1 MIQKNL
7 NSPGFMKRSSILI
20 FCFIFSLFNSFSIN
34 NNVESLEF
42 IHYTNED
49 GLPSSYVKSIVQDK
63 DGFIWVATRKA
74 VSRFDGT
81 EFKEFPVYETI
92 DQPKDF
98 YCNKLFLFSDSV
110 LIAGT
115 IDGYFY
121 YFDKYLECFKPYSL
135 LDNIRSSTN
144 IEPGDDGF
152 WLCMDNKIYFLDAS
166 SNRLQLIREKLPN
179 VQVPSDIIF
188 SDIMVRGEDL
198 IAVSNNQKLFW
209 INLTRKSVKVY
220 DLPIELTSMSVDLI
234 YIDQY
239 KNGWIGSETVGLF
252 RFNFEQGSYQHFSN
266 TKTDQYHLPHNMVHC
281 ITEDH
286 QGRIWIGTEA
296 GLAIW
301 DSLNKKFSYH
311 QFNPINPKGLNTDP
325 IYNAFCDREGNIW
338 LGTYFG
344 GINLWVDE
352 ESFFTTWSSGNSS
365 WELGGNVVSCITK
378 DKKGKLWIG
387 LEDLGLNCM
396 NLKNGKVTK
405 YTSGNEV
412 NDLSYNNL
420 QDLLILNDTTIWIA
434 TYTGGINVLNPTSGK
449 IKHINTG
456 NTPEL
461 ITDIVFDFMKVGDS
475 IFIGTGYGVVVYNI
489 RKNSFTQ
496 FCSDQLLGYEYRSMA
511 QSENKLWFTAGTRI
525 FVYDRVKNVLETF
538 EGASR
543 MVTINF
549 VKVDSKGKIW
559 IGDCYEGL
567 CCYDEYSGEITF
579 YNEDNGFPSSWIFSI
594 EEGINNSMWVS
605 TDKGLI
611 KFNPVTGESVLYDS
625 NSGIPFNQFNFRSSY
640 VDTDGTIYFG
650 GTNGMISFNEKERP
664 FVKKSFDVV
673 FTGFQLFN
681 KPVQPGINSPL
692 NKAINEVDKIDLKY
706 HQNVFTIDF
715 IALNYSLK
723 GKCQYAYYLEGFEDN
738 WNYVGN
744 RSFATYTNLS
754 PGEYVFHVKGSV
766 DNIQTE
772 KKETLL
778 QIIVNPPFWLTNWA
792 YFFYIFFIIGISV
805 LIYKVATN
813 LEKSKTLVELERR
826 EKDHA
831 EEIHR
836 VKLEFFTNISHEL
849 KTPLTLILGPISKI
863 MEEDKLSPL
872 SKKRLLGIEKN
883 ASRLYQ
889 LINQLLEFRKIE
901 NGKESL
907 LVAKTDIRLVC
918 EDIIKS
924 FDNISESKDI
934 DFKIRIPDSETMV
947 WIDAAKIEKVI
958 YNLLSNAFK
967 FTKEGG
973 IIKYDVSVENR
984 ETVDKRKSKRKDLVI
999 NVTDNGKGIKKELLD
1014 KIFDRFFH
1022 SEDLTLS
1029 GTSSGIGLAYV
1040 RSLAQLHKGVIR
1052 VESEEDKGT
1061 VFTVRIPVSKSDY
1074 SDQELASGESHYVV
1088 PDEIRFPDMYSEENY
1103 DLHDSDGYS
1112 RNPLI
1117 MLVEDNLE
1125 LVSFMKELLE
1135 MKYQVV
1141 TAVNGLEGL
1150 DKLQKIKPDL
1160 IISDVMMPKMN
1171 GLELTRRIKNDI
1183 KTSHIPVI
1191 LLTAKSTLNDHIDGL
1206 NTGADFYIDK
1216 PFLPNILEKNIENIL
1231 STRKKLIE
1239 RFKNDSYIQIDEME
1253 LPETDKNFLEKLT
1266 GIIKDNISDS
1276 TMDITYVV
1284 GAMGLSRSLLH
1295 MKLKEL
1301 VDCSTTEFIRVIRL
1315 KESVRLIASGKC
1327 NISEAAYET
1336 GFSSPTYFTRRFK
1349 EYYGKSPR
1357 EYFNM
1362 N

>member
-1 MIQKNL
+1 
-7 NSPGFMKRSSILI
+7 MKRSFILI
-20 FCFIFSLFNSFSIN
+20 FCFIFSFFNSFSIN

-81 EFKEFPVYETI
+81 EFKEFPVYETSG
-92 DQPKDF
+92 QPKDF
-98 YCNKLFLFSDSV
+98 YCNKLFLFSDSI

-121 YFDKYLECFKPYSL
+121 HFDKEQECFKPYSL

-144 IEPGDDGF
+144 IEPGDGGF
-152 WLCMDNKIYFLDAS
+152 WVCMDNKIYFLDAS
-166 SNRLQLIREKLPN
+166 SNQLQALGEKLPN
-179 VQVPSDIIF
+179 VQIPSDIIF
-188 SDIMVRGEDL
+188 VDIMVRDEDL
-198 IAVSNNQKLFW
+198 IAVSDNQKLFW
-209 INLTRKSVKVY
+209 INLPRNTVKLY
-220 DLPIELTSMSVDLI
+220 DLPSEFTSMSADLI

-311 QFNPINPKGLNTDP
+311 QFHPINPKGLNTDP
-325 IYNAFCDREGNIW
+325 IYNAYCDREGNIW

-352 ESFFTTWSSGNSS
+352 ESFFTTWSSGNSP

-396 NLKNGKVTK
+396 DLNNGKVTK
-405 YTSGNEV
+405 YTSGTGV
-412 NDLSYNNL
+412 HDLSYNNL

-434 TYTGGINVLNPTSGK
+434 TYTGGINILNTSTEK

-489 RKNSFTQ
+489 RKNSFSQ

-525 FVYDRVKNVLETF
+525 FVYDRIKNLLETF
-538 EGASR
+538 ESASR
-543 MVTINF
+543 MATINF

-567 CCYDEYSGEITF
+567 CCYDENSGKTTF
-579 YNEDNGFPSSWIFSI
+579 YNEDNGFPASWIFSI
-594 EEGINNSMWVS
+594 EEGINNWMWVS

-640 VDTDGTIYFG
+640 VDADGTIFFG

-664 FVKKSFDVV
+664 FVKKSFEVV

-692 NKAINEVDKIDLKY
+692 NKAINVVDKIDLKY

-792 YFFYIFFIIGISV
+792 YLLYILFIIGISV
-805 LIYKVATN
+805 LIYKVAIN

-907 LVAKTDIRLVC
+907 LVAKTDIRQVC

-934 DFKIRIPDSETMV
+934 DFKIEIPDPDTMA
-947 WIDAAKIEKVI
+947 WIDMGKIEKVT

-973 IIKYDVSVENR
+973 IIEFNVTVKNR
-984 ETVDKRKSKRKDLVI
+984 ETINSIRNKRKDLVI
-999 NVTDNGKGIKKELLD
+999 KVSDTGKGIKKEMLD

-1022 SEDLTLS
+1022 SEDISLS
-1029 GTSSGIGLAYV
+1029 GTGSGIGLAYV
-1040 RSLAQLHKGVIR
+1040 RSLVQLHKGDIR
-1052 VESEEDKGT
+1052 VDSEEGKGT
-1061 VFTVRIPVSKSDY
+1061 KCTVIIPVSKNDY
-1074 SDQELASGESHYVV
+1074 DEQELTTDNCQYITS
-1088 PDEIRFPDMYSEENY
+1088 DELKMPTAYYQENY
-1103 DLHDSDGYS
+1103 GLNGPEKYYG
-1112 RNPLI
+1112 NPLI

-1125 LVSFMKELLE
+1125 LVSFMTELLE
-1135 MKYQVV
+1135 QKYQVIA
-1141 TAVNGLEGL
+1141 AVDGQEAM
-1150 DKLQKIKPDL
+1150 DKLQKVRPDL

-1183 KTSHIPVI
+1183 NTSHIPVI
-1191 LLTAKSTLNDHIDGL
+1191 LLTAKSSINDHIDGL
-1206 NTGADFYIDK
+1206 NTGADFYIEK
-1216 PFLPNILEKNIENIL
+1216 PFLPHVLEKNIENIL
-1231 STRKKLIE
+1231 CTRRKLIE
-1239 RFKNDSYIQIDEME
+1239 RFKNNSYIQIDDME
-1253 LPETDKNFLEKLT
+1253 LPESDKKFLEKLT
-1266 GIIKDNISDS
+1266 NIIKNNINDS
-1276 TMDITYVV
+1276 TMDVTYVV
-1284 GAMGLSRSLLH
+1284 SAMGLSRSLLH
-1295 MKLKEL
+1295 MKLKGL
-1301 VDCSTTEFIRVIRL
+1301 LDCSTTEFIRAIRL
-1315 KESVRLIASGKC
+1315 KESVKLIASGKC